1 MIGLKSYSAILYCEI
16 NDDTTSNTNDRSKD
30 DTTSNTNDRSKNFVD
45 DVYAGSACILG

>member
-1 MIGLKSYSAILYCEI
+1 MIGLKSCSAILYCEI
-16 NDDTTSNTNDRSKD
+16 ND